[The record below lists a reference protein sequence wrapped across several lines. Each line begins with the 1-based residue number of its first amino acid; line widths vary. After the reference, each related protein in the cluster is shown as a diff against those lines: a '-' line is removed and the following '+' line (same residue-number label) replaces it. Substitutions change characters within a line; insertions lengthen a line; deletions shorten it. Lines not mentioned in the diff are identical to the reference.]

1 MISAIEKCH
10 AVIVIFSSNS
20 SQQVLRDVGKAK
32 EKDKPIVTLKIE
44 DDSLSKH
51 LEYYLSSPY
60 TLDISKISLNEAID
74 QLEKLLKNI
83 VLPSE
88 FNPSNLTDSTLS
100 KISKSESIIPGIT
113 MPEQSISKPTISE
126 PTTSEPAIPSNQVYS
141 TNTAPS
147 SSPAYTDEYTK
158 TARKFF
164 KWLPRGFRLFMLA
177 LIWLAHI
184 NTSTDDIDFTNTST
198 VNYTQSYSTAIKNVV
213 DKNGIHFSYFKEDML
228 NSSRFTEEE
237 IIEFA
242 KTTVIELEQSE
253 VRSFK
258 KAAIMG
264 KNEKPHGIEYLVKLD
279 YICDRDYEKEGINQ
293 GEVTLYTNAIIIE
306 TKEGELKYLAV
317 KEISEEDLN
326 QKNEKIEK
334 EALESVK
341 EIVKQNNS
349 KVAAVLVDTA
359 EGTSQGSGFFIAD
372 GFIVTNYHVIKGGTN
387 AIVRLSDTSTLA
399 VEGIVCADAHLDLA
413 VLKLKEQI
421 GIEPVTL
428 GGINE
433 FEKDEWAVA
442 INSPSGLFN
451 DVSSCII
458 SNTWTNKGIHLL
470 QISIPMTYGNSGVA
484 LFNKNGKVVGVTSS
498 YKSFG
503 TVKL

>member
-1 MISAIEKCH
+1 MSFIYVSYSPDDRIIAEAIGHMLEQKGVKCWLPAKDIQLGQSPIKSMISAIEKCH

-141 TNTAPS
+141 TSTAPS

-184 NTSTDDIDFTNTST
+184 NTSTDDIDFIDTST

-213 DKNGIHFSYFKEDML
+213 DKNGIHFSYFKEAML

-242 KTTVIELEQSE
+242 KTTVIELEPSE

-279 YICDRDYEKEGINQ
+279 YICDRDYEKEGIKQ

-306 TKEGELKYLAV
+306 TKEGELKYLA
-317 KEISEEDLN
+317 
-326 QKNEKIEK
+326 
-334 EALESVK
+334 
-341 EIVKQNNS
+341 
-349 KVAAVLVDTA
+349 
-359 EGTSQGSGFFIAD
+359 
-372 GFIVTNYHVIKGGTN
+372 
-387 AIVRLSDTSTLA
+387 
-399 VEGIVCADAHLDLA
+399 
-413 VLKLKEQI
+413 
-421 GIEPVTL
+421 
-428 GGINE
+428 
-433 FEKDEWAVA
+433 
-442 INSPSGLFN
+442 
-451 DVSSCII
+451 
-458 SNTWTNKGIHLL
+458 
-470 QISIPMTYGNSGVA
+470 M
-484 LFNKNGKVVGVTSS
+484 
-498 YKSFG
+498 
-503 TVKL
+503 